1 MAVLDTTALLYL
13 LEPKAKPPIDPATG
27 QPVANTTA
35 RIKLLV
41 ATLEKRREAIVIPT
55 PVLSEV
61 LVHANEASPQYLE
74 IINKASCFRIA
85 SFDERAA
92 VELAEMTGSALSA
105 GNLRAGTNTTRA
117 KLKFDRQILA
127 IARIEGEDTI
137 YSDDKELAKLGKPIG
152 FTIIPIHKLPSP
164 TGQEGF
170 DWHSESPE

>member
-1 MAVLDTTALLYL
+1 MAVFDATALLYL
-13 LEPKAKPPIDPATG
+13 LEPEAKPPVDPATG
-27 QPVANTTA
+27 QPVANATA
-35 RIKLLV
+35 RINLL
-41 ATLEKRREAIVIPT
+41 ADALEKRREAIVIPT

-61 LVHANEASPQYLE
+61 LVHANEAAPQYLE
-74 IINKASCFRIA
+74 FLNKTSCFRTA

-92 VELAEMTGSALSA
+92 IELAEMTRSALSD
-105 GNLRAGTNTTRA
+105 GDLRAGTNATRA

-170 DWHSESPE
+170 DWKSESPE

>member
-1 MAVLDTTALLYL
+1 MAVLDATALLHF
-13 LEPKAKPPIDPATG
+13 LEPEAKPPIDPATN
-27 QPVANTTA
+27 QPVANATG

-41 ATLEKRREAIVIPT
+41 DTLEKRREAIVIPT

-61 LVHANEASPQYLE
+61 LVHADEAAPQYLE
-74 IINKASCFRIA
+74 ILNKTSCFRIA

-92 VELAEMTGSALSA
+92 VELAEMTRRALSA
-105 GNLRAGTNTTRA
+105 GDLRAGTSATRA

-127 IARIEGEDTI
+127 IAKIEGEDTV
-137 YSDDKELAKLGKPIG
+137 YSDDQELAKLGEPIG

-170 DWHSESPE
+170 DWNSESP